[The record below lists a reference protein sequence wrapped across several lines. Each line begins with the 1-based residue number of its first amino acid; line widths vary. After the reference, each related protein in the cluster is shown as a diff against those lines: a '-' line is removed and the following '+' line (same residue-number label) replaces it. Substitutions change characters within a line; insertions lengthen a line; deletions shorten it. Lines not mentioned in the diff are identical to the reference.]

1 MEPSTGTPTGSM
13 TADAPAPAAPIAAP
27 PKVQSSGMKVAPS
40 AAPPHAPEPTTPDI
54 AGTVQGAQALYSQ
67 WQNTNKELEE
77 TLRHTPKFEQ
87 TNPIEALSSWAGI
100 LGLFGGALMR
110 DPAMGML
117 AAAKGVLEGQKANDL
132 DKYNKAM
139 QEFQMHRD
147 YLSQVSGNL
156 AKQIQLIQQNQHYTN
171 QEKIAH
177 ERLLLQAMGVNQR
190 GANMLAAANRYK
202 ETLARQDAQHA
213 FTDSV
218 KWLDK
223 YDLPPEQYNAAINA
237 LMEAKSAGKLTS
249 DVAREIV
256 NQTVPGAS
264 LKRGPSAIATQAQH
278 GQELL
283 AHFKPGGNAS
293 DLTINNV
300 TYTQDDFNQAMDSST
315 VTQLLKPKAK
325 FIRDMIGATTKV
337 PSTTQAPMRTREVAR
352 EELSPEGANTLGD
365 WSAVEIR

>member
-1 MEPSTGTPTGSM
+1 MSETQTTMAPKDPTTTSPS
-13 TADAPAPAAPIAAP
+13 ADALVTP
-27 PKVQSSGMKVAPS
+27 PKVQSSGTKVAPS
-40 AAPPHAPEPTTPDI
+40 PAAPPTPAPTTPDI

-100 LGLFGGALMR
+100 LGLFGGAMMR
-110 DPAMGML
+110 QPAMGML

-177 ERLLLQAMGVNQR
+177 ERLLMQAMGINQR
-190 GANMLAAANRYK
+190 GAGMVQRATQHA
-202 ETLARQDAQHA
+202 ETISRQDAQHA
-213 FTDSV
+213 FASSV
-218 KWLDK
+218 QWLNK
-223 YDLPPEQYNAAINA
+223 YDLPPERYNEALST
-237 LMEAKSAGKLTS
+237 LMEMKAAGTLNGVTGTKVVQ
-249 DVAREIV
+249 DVLS
-256 NQTVPGAS
+256 GAP
-264 LKRGPSAIATQAQH
+264 LKRGPSATATQAQH
-278 GQELL
+278 AQELL
-283 AHFKPGGNAS
+283 AHFKPGGKAS

-300 TYTQDDFNQAMDSST
+300 PYSQDDFDEATSNKM
-315 VTQLLKPKAK
+315 TQMLGPKAK
-325 FIRDMIGATTKV
+325 AIRDMIGATTKV
-337 PSTTQAPMRTREVAR
+337 PSATQAPMRTREAPR
-352 EELSPEGANTLGD
+352 EELPAEGANTLGD